1 MVWLKTVTVTFLT
14 LLAAVITSVAF
25 TVLPDRLL
33 FEGGDSYRFYVG
45 DTSRNCREVF
55 ADPATAPLTRLTLQK
70 VCGESTH
77 YPSLDALDFI
87 EKMNAKIVFEQELS
101 DSYNYYCTAD
111 LPYSVT
117 IDGKTVNLHVC
128 VKDSGVMVASPIIFG
143 GY

>member
-1 MVWLKTVTVTFLT
+1 MVSLKTVLVTFIT

-25 TVLPDRLL
+25 TVLPDRLA
-33 FEGGDSYRFYVG
+33 FKGGDSYRFYVG
-45 DTSRNCREVF
+45 DTSRNCREVL
-55 ADPATAPLTRLTLQK
+55 ADPASAPLTRLTLQK

-77 YPSLDALDFI
+77 FASLDAESFI
-87 EKMNAKIVFEQELS
+87 EKMGAEIVFEEELS

-117 IDGKTVNLHVC
+117 LYGKTINLHVC
-128 VKDSGVMVASPIIFG
+128 VKESGVTVASPIIFG